1 MSSGAILVGVGLL
14 LLSVFVIAGP
24 WRRPSG
30 PAQIPEAPAPQAA
43 PPTLAA
49 QRDAAYAALADLD
62 FDHGLGKLNEDD
74 YRTVRARLL
83 AQAVAALRGL
93 DAAAAAI
100 ESQVEALA
108 RSRRAA
114 LQTNGRALNAQ
125 RSSTTHPSDPNAP
138 VARHCV
144 GCGAALSPDDRFC
157 GKCGAP
163 VDARCPQCGAAVQAE
178 DRFCVGCGASLIAGA
193 AVP

>member
-1 MSSGAILVGVGLL
+1 MSGLNVSGEL
-14 LLSVFVIAGP
+14 
-24 WRRPSG
+24 
-30 PAQIPEAPAPQAA
+30 PAQPQTEPPPAAAPGLQAA
-43 PPTLAA
+43 PPTFEA

-74 YRTVRARLL
+74 YQMVRARLL

-93 DAAAAAI
+93 DAAAADI
-100 ESQVEALA
+100 ESQVEALV

-125 RSSTTHPSDPNAP
+125 RSSTTHPSDSNAP
-138 VARHCV
+138 VARPLLHRCV

-157 GKCGAP
+157 AKCGTP
-163 VDARCPQCGAAVQAE
+163 VAARCPQCGAAVQAE

-193 AVP
+193 AVS

>member
-1 MSSGAILVGVGLL
+1 MSGLNVSGEL
-14 LLSVFVIAGP
+14 
-24 WRRPSG
+24 
-30 PAQIPEAPAPQAA
+30 PAQPQTEPPPAAAPGLQAA
-43 PPTLAA
+43 PRILEA

-74 YRTVRARLL
+74 YQTVRARLL

-93 DAAAAAI
+93 DAAADI
-100 ESQVEALA
+100 ESQVEALV

-125 RSSTTHPSDPNAP
+125 RSSTTHPSDSNAP
-138 VARHCV
+138 VARYCV

-157 GKCGAP
+157 AKCGTP
-163 VDARCPQCGAAVQAE
+163 VAARCPQCGAAVQAE

-193 AVP
+193 AVS